1 MNKIQKNMI
10 DLKSG
15 NFYLI
20 KHLSDDK
27 TDIMNV
33 AIVKDNF
40 IFFTLLSDN
49 IYQRISIDDFN
60 NKFKLIDSK
69 LPIHAR

>member
-1 MNKIQKNMI
+1 MI

-33 AIVKDNF
+33 RIVKDNF

-49 IYQRISIDDFN
+49 IYQRMSVNDFN
-60 NKFKLIDSK
+60 NKFKVINDE
-69 LPIHAR
+69 

>member
-1 MNKIQKNMI
+1 MI

-33 AIVKDNF
+33 TIVKDNF

-49 IYQRISIDDFN
+49 IYQRMSIDDFN
-60 NKFKLIDSK
+60 NKFKLMNNE
-69 LPIHAR
+69 

>member
-1 MNKIQKNMI
+1 MI

-33 AIVKDNF
+33 TIVKNNF
-40 IFFTLLSDN
+40 VFFTLLSDN
-49 IYQRISIDDFN
+49 IYQRMSIDDFN
-60 NKFKLIDSK
+60 NKFKLIDNE
-69 LPIHAR
+69 

>member
-1 MNKIQKNMI
+1 MI

-33 AIVKDNF
+33 TIVKDNF

-49 IYQRISIDDFN
+49 IYQRMSIDDFN
-60 NKFKLIDSK
+60 NKFKLISNE
-69 LPIHAR
+69 

>member
-1 MNKIQKNMI
+1 MI

-27 TDIMNV
+27 TDIINV
-33 AIVKDNF
+33 TIVKDNF
-40 IFFTLLSDN
+40 VFFTLLSDN
-49 IYQRISIDDFN
+49 IYQRISINDFN
-60 NKFKLIDSK
+60 NKFKLINNE
-69 LPIHAR
+69 

>member
-1 MNKIQKNMI
+1 MI

-33 AIVKDNF
+33 TIVKDNF
-40 IFFTLLSDN
+40 VFFTLLSDN

-60 NKFKLIDSK
+60 NKFKLINNE
-69 LPIHAR
+69 

>member
-1 MNKIQKNMI
+1 MI

-27 TDIMNV
+27 TDVMNV
-33 AIVKDNF
+33 TIVKDNF
-40 IFFTLLSDN
+40 VFFTLLSDN
-49 IYQRISIDDFN
+49 IYQRMSIDDFN
-60 NKFKLIDSK
+60 NKFKLIDNE
-69 LPIHAR
+69 

>member
-1 MNKIQKNMI
+1 MI

-33 AIVKDNF
+33 TIVKDNF
-40 IFFTLLSDN
+40 VFFTLLSDN
-49 IYQRISIDDFN
+49 IYQRISINDFN
-60 NKFKLIDSK
+60 NKFKLINNE
-69 LPIHAR
+69 

>member
-1 MNKIQKNMI
+1 MI

-49 IYQRISIDDFN
+49 IYQRISINDFN
-60 NKFKLIDSK
+60 NKFKLINNE
-69 LPIHAR
+69 

>member
-1 MNKIQKNMI
+1 MI

-20 KHLSDDK
+20 EHLSDDK

-33 AIVKDNF
+33 TIVKDNF

-49 IYQRISIDDFN
+49 IYQRMSIDDFN
-60 NKFKLIDSK
+60 NKFKLMNNE
-69 LPIHAR
+69 

>member
-1 MNKIQKNMI
+1 MLVEYREQNQKNMI

-49 IYQRISIDDFN
+49 IYQRMSIDDFN
-60 NKFKLIDSK
+60 NKFKLISNE
-69 LPIHAR
+69 

>member
-1 MNKIQKNMI
+1 MI
-10 DLKSG
+10 NLKSG

-33 AIVKDNF
+33 TIVKDNF
-40 IFFTLLSDN
+40 VFFTLLSDN
-49 IYQRISIDDFN
+49 IYQRMSIDDFN
-60 NKFKLIDSK
+60 NKFKLINDE
-69 LPIHAR
+69 

>member
-1 MNKIQKNMI
+1 MI

-33 AIVKDNF
+33 TIVKNNF
-40 IFFTLLSDN
+40 VFFTLLSDN
-49 IYQRISIDDFN
+49 IYQRMSVNYPPTTEPMSWASGVITPTNVGS
-60 NKFKLIDSK
+60 SS
-69 LPIHAR
+69 

>member
-1 MNKIQKNMI
+1 MI

-15 NFYLI
+15 NFYLV

-33 AIVKDNF
+33 TIVKNNF
-40 IFFTLLSDN
+40 VFFTLLSDN
-49 IYQRISIDDFN
+49 IYQRMSIDDFN
-60 NKFKLIDSK
+60 NKFKLISNE
-69 LPIHAR
+69 

>member
-1 MNKIQKNMI
+1 MI

-20 KHLSDDK
+20 KHLSDNK

-49 IYQRISIDDFN
+49 IYQRMSIDDFN
-60 NKFKLIDSK
+60 NKFKLIDNE
-69 LPIHAR
+69 

>member
-1 MNKIQKNMI
+1 MI

-15 NFYLI
+15 NFYLV

-33 AIVKDNF
+33 TIVKNNF
-40 IFFTLLSDN
+40 VFFTLLSDN
-49 IYQRISIDDFN
+49 IYQRMSIDDFN
-60 NKFKLIDSK
+60 NKFKLIDNG
-69 LPIHAR
+69 

>member
-1 MNKIQKNMI
+1 MI

-27 TDIMNV
+27 TDIMNIK
-33 AIVKDNF
+33 IVKDNF
-40 IFFTLLSDN
+40 VFFTLLSDN

-60 NKFKLIDSK
+60 NKFKLINNE
-69 LPIHAR
+69 